1 VPGISDI
8 NREIVPEDNRYLIV
22 HESSGFGPGDGQNSQ
37 VIRDFVTDRADQGLA
52 NSERLHA
59 IW

>member
-1 VPGISDI
+1 MPGRPDISH
-8 NREIVPEDNRYLIV
+8 EIVPEDNRYLIV

-37 VIRDFVTDRADQGLA
+37 VIRDFITSRTAQGRV